1 MVATRPGLQPLRFAR
16 SRRIEAHTR
25 VPGGWA
31 WPPVCVC
38 SSPRWLVQGGHHVWG
53 ACPVIGEGVHRWPW
67 AVIDGAQLILER
79 SPV

>member
-1 MVATRPGLQPLRFAR
+1 MATRPGLQPLRFAR

-38 SSPRWLVQGGHHVWG
+38 SSPVGWCRAVTTS
-53 ACPVIGEGVHRWPW
+53 GEL
-67 AVIDGAQLILER
+67 AL
-79 SPV
+79 